1 MSELGEVYL
10 TSMLQLN
17 RKENERGEQMSKTSS
32 EVKNRW
38 DAKTYKKYTLLIRKD
53 EDKVYIDYIDE
64 RRKDGESLAE
74 IIKEAL
80 DLLMA
85 EGSVNKWK

>member
-1 MSELGEVYL
+1 MG
-10 TSMLQLN
+10 
-17 RKENERGEQMSKTSS
+17 KTSS
-32 EVKNRW
+32 EVKQRW
-38 DAKTYKKYTLLIRKD
+38 NEKTYRRLTLYLRK
-53 EDKVYIDYIDE
+53 EDDKEYIEYLDK
-64 RRKDGESLAE
+64 RRSETGESLAE

>member
-1 MSELGEVYL
+1 MG
-10 TSMLQLN
+10 
-17 RKENERGEQMSKTSS
+17 KTSS

-80 DLLMA
+80 GLLMA

>member
-1 MSELGEVYL
+1 MGKASSAAKQRWKEKTYRNFTLFL
-10 TSMLQLN
+10 
-17 RKENERGEQMSKTSS
+17 RKE
-32 EVKNRW
+32 
-38 DAKTYKKYTLLIRKD
+38 D
-53 EDKVYIDYIDE
+53 DKEYIDYLDK
-64 RRKDGESLAE
+64 RRSETGESLAD

>member
-1 MSELGEVYL
+1 MG
-10 TSMLQLN
+10 
-17 RKENERGEQMSKTSS
+17 KTSS
-32 EVKNRW
+32 EVKQRW
-38 DAKTYKKYTLLIRKD
+38 NEKTYRRLTLYLRK
-53 EDKVYIDYIDE
+53 EDDKEYIDYLDK
-64 RRKDGESLAE
+64 RRSETGESLAE

>member
-1 MSELGEVYL
+1 
-10 TSMLQLN
+10 
-17 RKENERGEQMSKTSS
+17 MSKTSS

>member
-1 MSELGEVYL
+1 MG
-10 TSMLQLN
+10 
-17 RKENERGEQMSKTSS
+17 KTSS

-85 EGSVNKWK
+85 EGSVNKWI

>member
-1 MSELGEVYL
+1 MG
-10 TSMLQLN
+10 
-17 RKENERGEQMSKTSS
+17 KTSS

-74 IIKEAL
+74 IVKEAL

>member
-1 MSELGEVYL
+1 MG
-10 TSMLQLN
+10 
-17 RKENERGEQMSKTSS
+17 KTSS

-38 DAKTYKKYTLLIRKD
+38 MAKVYKRYTLYLRK
-53 EDKVYIDYIDE
+53 EDDKEYIDYLDK
-64 RRKDGESLAE
+64 RRTETGESLAE

-85 EGSVNKWK
+85 EGSVQNWK

>member
-1 MSELGEVYL
+1 MDRL

-38 DAKTYKKYTLLIRKD
+38 NEKTYKRLSLFLRKE
-53 EDKVYIDYIDE
+53 EDKEYIEYLE
-64 RRKDGESLAE
+64 TRRAETGESLAD

-85 EGSVNKWK
+85 QGSVKEWK

>member
-1 MSELGEVYL
+1 MG
-10 TSMLQLN
+10 
-17 RKENERGEQMSKTSS
+17 KTSS

>member
-1 MSELGEVYL
+1 MDRL
-10 TSMLQLN
+10 TSVLQLN
-17 RKENERGEQMSKTSS
+17 RKENERSEQMGKTSS

-38 DAKTYKKYTLLIRKD
+38 NEKTYKRLSLFLRKE
-53 EDKVYIDYIDE
+53 EDKEYIDYLE
-64 RRKDGESLAE
+64 NRRAETGESLAE

-85 EGSVNKWK
+85 QGSVKEWQ